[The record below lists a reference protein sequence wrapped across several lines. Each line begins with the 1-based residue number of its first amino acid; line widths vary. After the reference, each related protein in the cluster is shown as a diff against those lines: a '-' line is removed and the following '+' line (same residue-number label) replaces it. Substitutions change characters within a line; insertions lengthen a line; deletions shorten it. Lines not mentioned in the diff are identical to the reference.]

1 MNPSLL
7 FYDPAHFQDMTL
19 PVTAVNEAMLTER
32 MLGHFSPL
40 EISPEAFTKAYELPI
55 GDHVEKNYKG
65 LSYLSWPFA
74 FRYLKEQFPSVYV
87 AFEEKEAGWPVFG
100 QEGCWLLRPYL
111 TDGIKRTPALV
122 FPIMDNKHNAVKALD
137 ARQVSDNIQRA
148 SVKCIATFTGLGLKL
163 YAGEDIPKA
172 DDEKEQPP
180 KLPLQQTA
188 SKSPEGGSEKKEGAS
203 APAATPGKGG
213 NTPSNG
219 ANVFDGKAALLE
231 LCDANPLELSDRRTS
246 MMAGK
251 AALESIGLAKG
262 EDIQDKEMFANVVTS
277 MVTSW
282 TKAQGIKI
290 TKADM
295 AKEVDCLR
303 AICTEGTVADAIKG
317 VSTFVAGK
325 K

>member
-1 MNPSLL
+1 MNHSLL
-7 FYDPAHFQDMTL
+7 FYDPAHFQNMTL

-122 FPIMDNKHNAVKALD
+122 FPVMDNKHNAVKALD

-163 YAGEDIPKA
+163 YAGEDVPKA
-172 DDEKEQPP
+172 DDEKEQSPR
-180 KLPLQQTA
+180 LPLQQTTT
-188 SKSPEGGSEKKEGAS
+188 KPEARTVAKEQGAAETVA
-203 APAATPGKGG
+203 APGG
-213 NTPSNG
+213 NGTVASNG
-219 ANVFDGKAALLE
+219 TAEFDGKGALLSF
-231 LCDANPLELSDRRTS
+231 CKANLFFHADERSS

-251 AALESIGLAKG
+251 RALETVGLSKG
-262 EDIQDKEMFANVVTS
+262 EDIKDAAMFANVVTS
-277 MVTSW
+277 MVAAW
-282 TKAQGIKI
+282 VKEEGIKI
-290 TKADM
+290 TKAAMGKDIDALREACLNGADSAIEAVRVYVE
-295 AKEVDCLR
+295 AK
-303 AICTEGTVADAIKG
+303 K
-317 VSTFVAGK
+317 
-325 K
+325 